1 MKKLLVFLTG
11 IAAALSLAHAA
22 GTVINDSFYSDALEA
37 TRFMRVYL
45 PEGYDTSGLDY
56 PVVYFFH
63 GGGSNHMGY
72 SYIYGLLDTLI
83 GNGHIEPVIVVKP
96 DASCGPYYGSVYTNS
111 ALYGNF
117 EDYLVYDLIAYIDTT
132 YRVISSRDARCVMG
146 HSMGGQ
152 GALKIAF
159 QHPDVYRAVVDH
171 SGLVD
176 HDVLLQYYIP
186 LILSENGGTPPY
198 TYNPNAG
205 IFTGVAFT
213 LCGAFSPDT
222 TDPPYWVDF
231 ILDSLGNVDS
241 TVYDL
246 WRPHDIP
253 VLAAQLPPDSL
264 AIYFDCGTYDEYYC
278 YPMHEALADS
288 LDILGLTYQ
297 YHPYS
302 GNHTN
307 QMNVRVPIAF
317 AFLDSVMNTGIEEGQ
332 MTKPV
337 EQVNIGATIFRGPL
351 VLPTG
356 KKYQVFDI
364 TGREA
369 DATRLSPGI
378 YFIACEG
385 RLAQKIIKIE

>member
-1 MKKLLVFLTG
+1 MHG
-11 IAAALSLAHAA
+11 S
-22 GTVINDSFYSDALEA
+22 GTVINDSFYSNALGS
-37 TRFMRVYL
+37 TRYMRIYL
-45 PEGYDTSGLDY
+45 PEGYDTSGIDY

-72 SYIYGLLDTLI
+72 SYIYSLLDTLI
-83 GNGHIEPVIVVKP
+83 GNGHIDPVIVVKP
-96 DASCGPYYGSVYTNS
+96 DASVAPYYGSVYTNS

-159 QHPDVYRAVVDH
+159 RHPDVYRAVVDH
-171 SGLVD
+171 SGLVN

-186 LILSENGGTPPY
+186 LILSENGGIPPY
-198 TYNPNAG
+198 TYNPSAG
-205 IFTGVAFT
+205 VFTGVAFT

-222 TDPPYWVDF
+222 TDPPYYVDF

-253 VLAAQLPPDSL
+253 VLAAQLPLDTI

-278 YPMHEALADS
+278 YPMHMALADS
-288 LDILGLTYQ
+288 LDILGLTYE
-297 YHPYS
+297 YHTYS

-307 QMNVRVPIAF
+307 QMSVRVPIAF
-317 AFLDSVMNTGIEEGQ
+317 AFLDSVMHTGIEEGHV
-332 MTKPV
+332 TKPV
-337 EQVNIGATIFRGPL
+337 EHVNIGATIVRGPL
-351 VLPTG
+351 VLPG
-356 KKYQVFDI
+356 DRAYHVLDIIGRQV
-364 TGREA
+364 
-369 DATRLSPGI
+369 DAYRLAPGI
-378 YFIACEG
+378 YFITSG
-385 RLAQKIIKIE
+385 GTVSQKIVKIR